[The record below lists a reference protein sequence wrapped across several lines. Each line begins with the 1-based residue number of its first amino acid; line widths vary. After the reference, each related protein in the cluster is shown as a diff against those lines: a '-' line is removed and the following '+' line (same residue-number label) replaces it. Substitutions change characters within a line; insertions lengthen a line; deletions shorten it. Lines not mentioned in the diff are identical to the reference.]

1 MIDFTGRVAL
11 VTGAGRGLGRAYAED
26 LARRGAFVVVHDAGA
41 GEDGTGRDPGVA
53 EAAADLLRR
62 SGGRASPEA
71 GPIETREDC
80 AALVGRILAEHGRLD
95 IVIHNAGWVGYQPVE
110 ELGPGFLHRMI
121 RLGIDAPLWLAQAA
135 WPAMRRRRFG
145 RILLTTS
152 DRAIY
157 PRYAQPGLAAYA
169 AAKMAAVG
177 IVNVLAR
184 EGEADGI
191 LVNAISPV
199 AKTRMW
205 GVEGEP
211 DELRPDA
218 VAPGALYLVSADS
231 LASGWVLRASNGQ
244 FVATRAAE
252 AEGVDYPRDL
262 KAVAAADAEEV
273 AAAWPRIAAAV
284 AEARTG
290 NAAGDHCGAHP
301 QMAI

>member
-1 MIDFTGRVAL
+1 MLDFNGRVAL
-11 VTGAGRGLGRAYAED
+11 VTGAGRGLGRAYAEG
-26 LARRGAFVVVHDAGA
+26 LAERGAHVIVHDVGA

-53 EAAADLLRR
+53 KAAAAALNRG
-62 SGGRASPEA
+62 GGRASPDC
-71 GPIETREDC
+71 GPIGTREEC
-80 AALVGRILAEHGRLD
+80 AALVGRVLAGHGRLD
-95 IVIHNAGWVGYQPVE
+95 IVIHNAGWVGYRAIE
-110 ELGPGFLHRMI
+110 ELAPDFLRRMTS
-121 RLGIDAPLWLAQAA
+121 LGIDAPLWLAQAA

-177 IVNVLAR
+177 IANALAR

-211 DELRPDA
+211 DELEPDA
-218 VAPGALYLVSADS
+218 VAPGALYLVSTES
-231 LASGWVLRASNGQ
+231 SASGWVLRASNGQ
-244 FVATRAAE
+244 FAATRATE

-262 KAVAAADAEEV
+262 KGVAAADAEEV

-284 AEARTG
+284 AEARAG
-290 NAAGDHCGAHP
+290 RASGDHGGARP
-301 QMAI
+301 RIAM

>member
-1 MIDFTGRVAL
+1 MLDFNGRVAL
-11 VTGAGRGLGRAYAED
+11 VTGAGRGLGRAYAEG
-26 LARRGAFVVVHDAGA
+26 LAKRGAFVVVHDAGTDA
-41 GEDGTGRDPGVA
+41 DGTGRDPRVA

-62 SGGRASPEA
+62 NGGRAGADS
-71 GPIETREDC
+71 GPSGTREEC
-80 AALVGRILAEHGRLD
+80 AALVGRILADHGRLD
-95 IVIHNAGWVGYQPVE
+95 IVIHNAGWVGYEPIE
-110 ELGPGFLHRMI
+110 ELSPGFLHRMTG
-121 RLGIDAPLWLAQAA
+121 LGIDAPLWLAQAA
-135 WPAMRRRRFG
+135 WPAMRRQRFG

-169 AAKMAAVG
+169 AAKMAAIG

-184 EGEADGI
+184 EGGADGI

-218 VAPGALYLVSADS
+218 VAPGALYLVSAES
-231 LASGWVLRASNGQ
+231 RASGWVLRASNGQ

-252 AEGVDYPRDL
+252 AEGVEYPRDL

-273 AAAWPRIAAAV
+273 AAAWPRITAAV

-290 NAAGDHCGAHP
+290 HAPGDHGGARSR
-301 QMAI
+301 MAI